1 MNDYNGFANA
11 PDVEIREG
19 AFDRDRNE
27 DGVIRKDEIAK
38 CANVFTAKDNE
49 MLRSVGVLA
58 NRANSLI
65 EYWVYLLKEGY
76 SDPEDGEL
84 IYSASGENGI
94 KAKYAGYNVQD
105 LMTPIALV
113 KGQLFSI
120 VARIFGSEGG
130 QLPLEVQSDMCEYP
144 YVKVARGQTGDTGA
158 DDVPMYLLLLLFS
171 LVSIV
176 VVLRTQC
183 MQIEYFH

>member
-1 MNDYNGFANA
+1 
-11 PDVEIREG
+11 
-19 AFDRDRNE
+19 
-27 DGVIRKDEIAK
+27 
-38 CANVFTAKDNE
+38 
-49 MLRSVGVLA
+49 
-58 NRANSLI
+58 
-65 EYWVYLLKEGY
+65 
-76 SDPEDGEL
+76 
-84 IYSASGENGI
+84 
-94 KAKYAGYNVQD
+94 
-105 LMTPIALV
+105 MTPIALV
-113 KGQLFSI
+113 KGQLSSI

-144 YVKVARGQTGDTGA
+144 YVKVGRGQTGDNRA